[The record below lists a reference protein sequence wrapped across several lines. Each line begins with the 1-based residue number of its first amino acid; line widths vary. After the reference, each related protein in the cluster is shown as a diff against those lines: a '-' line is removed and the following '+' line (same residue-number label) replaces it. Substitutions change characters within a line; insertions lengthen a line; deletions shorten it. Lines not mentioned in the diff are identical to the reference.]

1 MRSVARSG
9 HVIWRIE
16 RDEHD
21 VLRIVDRR
29 NTDKRDDLVLD
40 RIAVFIK
47 HVDFFGRTGLAA
59 HAVARG
65 LGRTRRAVGDDVLHH
80 LAHGLRRFLADDL
93 PQNRALVGLHDA
105 AVAVQHLTDHVWL

>member
-47 HVDFFGRTGLAA
+47 YVDFFGRTGLAA

-65 LGRTRRAVGDDVLHH
+65 LGRTRRTVGDDVLHH

-93 PQNRALVGLHDA
+93 PQDCALVGLHDA
-105 AVAVQHLTDHVWL
+105 AVAV